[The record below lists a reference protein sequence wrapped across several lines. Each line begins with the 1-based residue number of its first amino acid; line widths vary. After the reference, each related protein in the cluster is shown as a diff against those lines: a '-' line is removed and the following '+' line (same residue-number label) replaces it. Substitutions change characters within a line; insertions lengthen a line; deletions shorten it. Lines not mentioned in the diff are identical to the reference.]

1 MVLHLEFKF
10 VITHFAYVGGFGI
23 YDVSWN
29 IDFVFHLMKFNE
41 DELRDIKRVLRFD
54 WNFSV
59 YLPFI
64 FSNLGFG
71 ILCLQVGTE
80 YFKFPVTKIYFGVA
94 QVMYNEGYST
104 LA

>member
-1 MVLHLEFKF
+1 M
-10 VITHFAYVGGFGI
+10 ISHFAYVGGFGI
-23 YDVSWN
+23 FEVSWN
-29 IDFVFHLMKFNE
+29 SYFVFHLMKFNE
-41 DELRDIKRVLRFD
+41 DEPRDIKRVLRVD

-71 ILCLQVGTE
+71 ILSLQVGTE
-80 YFKFPVTKIYFGVA
+80 YFKFTVTKIYFVVA
-94 QVMYNEGYST
+94 QVMYNEGYPT